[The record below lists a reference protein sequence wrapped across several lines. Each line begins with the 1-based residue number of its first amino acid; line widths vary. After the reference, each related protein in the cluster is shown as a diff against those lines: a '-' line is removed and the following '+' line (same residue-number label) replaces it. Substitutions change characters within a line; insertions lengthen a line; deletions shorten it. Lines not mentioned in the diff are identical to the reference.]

1 MTAIEATNRGLADM
15 PQAMLTTAPDIP
27 EIGVDALEEKLPDAL
42 ILDVREP
49 EEYAHGHVPGAI
61 NVPQADLADLAS
73 RLDEL
78 PRGQAILMICHS
90 GARSLRAAQ
99 FLKQMGFDQVASVKG
114 GTKAWRE
121 AGKQLA
127 FGDTS
132 ELEKPRI
139 KESRW
144 AHAGVF

>member
-1 MTAIEATNRGLADM
+1 MLATV
-15 PQAMLTTAPDIP
+15 PDIA
-27 EIGVDALEEKLPDAL
+27 EIGVDALERKLPDAL
-42 ILDVREP
+42 VLDVREP
-49 EEYAHGHVPGAI
+49 EEYARGHVPGAI
-61 NVPQADLADLAS
+61 NVPQAELAS

-78 PRGQAILMICHS
+78 PRGRAILTICQS

-114 GTKAWRE
+114 GTKAWLE

-127 FGDTS
+127 FGDIS
-132 ELEKPRI
+132 GVEKPRL
-139 KESRW
+139 KESKW